1 MEYFFFSGRGWG
13 CFFGSGTYAQ
23 GKHPRLVFFFP
34 QLLGRTVLTHPLG
47 EPSISAQTEGEQI
60 NDVGNRV
67 IVPKDGESFADTM
80 KRAADYGRTVTPKQI
95 DAEMQ
100 TAPKKAAQV
109 LVAAPLIGAAIPAA
123 EAGLAELPGAGKVIL
138 DHLESKA
145 AQYASQYPHLIGI
158 AKAMGI
164 PTSTAGLLYYL
175 HHLSLKDK

>member
-1 MEYFFFSGRGWG
+1 MTQTNVPIPEGA
-13 CFFGSGTYAQ
+13 TIAPNQPQTQTQPQTQPQAQ
-23 GKHPRLVFFFP
+23 AVPIPEDAVV
-34 QLLGRTVLTHPLG
+34 QN
-47 EPSISAQTEGEQI
+47 EGEQI

-67 IVPKDGESFADTM
+67 IVPKDGESFSDTM
-80 KRAADYGRTVTPKQI
+80 KRAADYGKTVTPKQI

-109 LVAAPLIGAAIPAA
+109 LVAAPLIGAGIPAA

-145 AQYASQYPHLIGI
+145 AQYASQYPHLVGI

-164 PTSTAGLLYYL
+164 PTTTAGVLLYA
-175 HHLSLKDK
+175 HHLFSKDK